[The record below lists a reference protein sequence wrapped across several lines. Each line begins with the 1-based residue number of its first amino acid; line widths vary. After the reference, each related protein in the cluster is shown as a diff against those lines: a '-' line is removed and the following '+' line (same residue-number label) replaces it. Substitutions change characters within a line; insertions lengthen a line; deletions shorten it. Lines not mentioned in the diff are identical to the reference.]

1 VQANEGVSVKTNIG
15 FISTRFSGVDGV
27 TLEASKWEQV
37 FRILMIDFFGTAEDA
52 GGITD
57 PPKGE

>member
-1 VQANEGVSVKTNIG
+1 MKTNIG